1 MMGMQRRLLQDNIV
15 HLCTDTSVD
24 TNQHSSLLYNFPG
37 IDHSLECV
45 VKIQFVHY
53 QWFIGSWKKRW
64 HWFLKFEPES
74 NIKTPENHHALI

>member
-24 TNQHSSLLYNFPG
+24 TNQHSSLFPSVW
-37 IDHSLECV
+37 IYASWMSV
-45 VKIQFVHY
+45 RFVHY
-53 QWFIGSWKKRW
+53 QWFIGKWKKRW